1 MSIQEAVKAVYKQ
14 QKSTGGSAIGVVRKL
29 WAKLSLS
36 DSDLETL
43 AQQALAGRVSAF
55 ATGGHLADKEESAT
69 PFRQFLTESYHPPV
83 SSPSEPRAT
92 ASVTVERTPVKI
104 IDVTV
109 SILYNTNYDINGR
122 RKAFIEFTLS
132 DLNYSITRYGQQ
144 IEGHQRHLAVM
155 QYTKERLN
163 KLGKR
168 SVSEL
173 AQGEQTILAR
183 KLKAAVNGQQE
194 AAA

>member
-36 DSDLETL
+36 DSDIETL

-55 ATGGHLADKEESAT
+55 ATGGHLADKEEST
-69 PFRQFLTESYHPPV
+69 SSYREPYRPPPQTN
-83 SSPSEPRAT
+83 SPSEPRIHT
-92 ASVTVERTPVKI
+92 SVVIERPPVKV

-109 SILYNTNYDINGR
+109 SVLYNTNYDINGH

-132 DLNYSITRYGQQ
+132 DLNYSINRYGQQ

-163 KLGKR
+163 KLGKK